1 MNLEEIYGKF
11 PDFEYKI
18 KARKSRNIL
27 VEGVGINDVP
37 FVVRPTIGNKK
48 VIHPA
53 YTVWQHM
60 LQRCYNAKVKEKH
73 PTYTNITCCEEWLSF
88 SNFALWFKDNYIH
101 GYHLDKDLLVKENRI
116 YAPDTCIFSSPEIN
130 AFLTIRGNCRGNLP
144 LGVSLHLSKFRA
156 VVSNNSKQLHLGCFN
171 TKEEAHQA
179 WQKAKLEQAI
189 AFNFPPL
196 QRVIDQLTYEIENNL
211 ETISL

>member
-27 VEGVGINDVP
+27 VESVGINDVP

-60 LQRCYNAKVKEKH
+60 LQRCYNAKVKEKQ
-73 PTYTNITCCEEWLSF
+73 PTYINITCCEEWLSF
-88 SNFALWFKDNYIH
+88 SNFALWFKDNYIY

-116 YAPDTCIFSSPEIN
+116 YSPDTCIFSPRN
-130 AFLTIRGNCRGNLP
+130 
-144 LGVSLHLSKFRA
+144 
-156 VVSNNSKQLHLGCFN
+156 
-171 TKEEAHQA
+171 
-179 WQKAKLEQAI
+179 
-189 AFNFPPL
+189 
-196 QRVIDQLTYEIENNL
+196 
-211 ETISL
+211 